1 MSGPPP
7 GLPTLNGLSATSR
20 AGAVSL
26 VTPPPGDAEY
36 QARLTAERQ
45 RRANASED
53 DRYTET
59 PPDEAGQALNE
70 KEAAS

>member
-1 MSGPPP
+1 
-7 GLPTLNGLSATSR
+7 
-20 AGAVSL
+20 L

-70 KEAAS
+70 KEAAN